1 MDVLDHECPSC
12 GANIPFNPITQR
24 WDCKYCGA
32 SYNLEDFEKYD
43 NEIKKEDEK
52 NKNIDVDMNEY
63 SCPNCGAKVVTDSN
77 TSATSCI
84 YCGSTTI
91 LKNRLQGEFKPS
103 RVIPFSKAKEE
114 AVNEFYKFSK
124 KKWFAPKSFCKRENI
139 EKLEG
144 VYIPFWLYNC
154 NVNGKIIADARRVST
169 WRSGNYMYTKTDYYN
184 CIREGNMEFNNVP
197 VDGSSKFA
205 DDIMDSIEPYN
216 YEGMKEFSPSYLS
229 GFLAEKYD
237 VEKDDAYS
245 RAKMRIKNTT
255 VDELKNN
262 IMGFNS
268 VIVKSDNVDIEK
280 VKDEYVLMPVW
291 MLNINYK
298 GKMHTFAMNGQ
309 TGKMVGNVPISI
321 GKVILIALITE
332 IIFLIIFVCINLFI

>member
-12 GANIPFNPITQR
+12 GANIHFNPTTQR

-32 SYNLEDFEKYD
+32 SYDLKDFEKYD
-43 NEIKKEDEK
+43 KEIKNEDEK
-52 NKNIDVDMNEY
+52 SIDVDIDEY
-63 SCPNCGAKVVTDSN
+63 SCANCGAKVVTDSN

-91 LKNRLQGEFKPS
+91 LKNRLQGEFRPS
-103 RVIPFSKAKEE
+103 RVIPFSKTKEM
-114 AVNEFYKFSK
+114 AVNEFYKFAK
-124 KKWFAPKSFCKRENI
+124 KKWFAPKSFCRKENI
-139 EKLEG
+139 RKVEG

-154 NVNGKIIADARRVST
+154 NSNGKIVADARRIST
-169 WRSGNYMYTKTDYYN
+169 WRSGDYQYTKTDYYN
-184 CIREGNMEFNNVP
+184 CIREGNMVFENVP

-216 YEGMKEFSPSYLS
+216 YEGMQEFSPSYLS

-245 RAKMRIKNTT
+245 RAKMRVKNTT
-255 VDELKNN
+255 VDELKKD
-262 IMGFNS
+262 IMGFN
-268 VIVKSDNVDIEK
+268 IVNVKNDNVNIEK
-280 VKDEYVLMPVW
+280 IKDEYVLMPVW
-291 MLNINYK
+291 LLNIKYK
-298 GKMHTFAMNGQ
+298 DKMHTFAMNGQ

-321 GKVILIALITE
+321 GKMFLTGFITE
-332 IIFLIIFVCINLFI
+332 IVLLVIFTIIRLFL